1 MRIFLQLTWCLI
13 LSTSPVFAKDLTL
26 TTTSQHQ
33 IPVTHANTLNSN
45 GFKEIT
51 VSEYELTDK
60 QQETIYQQIQRRLEQ
75 QDEFSHASRTELPTQ
90 VQLGMAQVPVL
101 DQGLQETCSVF
112 AITAAMDAALKRGDY
127 ISQLCLLQL
136 GNYLE
141 HANEAKSG
149 WRGANLDSILRRI
162 EQYGVM
168 SMANQHR
175 YGCGGSR
182 LYPAYYF
189 TPSSEMLPEDYVEH
203 RKLLQDQHVTWNFL
217 FTHTRFEKGVPDPA
231 VIEKMKAALNGGS
244 RLVISAL
251 LPRFDY
257 GIGGATGTHHSTND
271 TWVLTHQIAQ
281 DILTSEK
288 IPGHSMIITGYD
300 DKATVT
306 DRTGQIHH
314 GLFTLRNS
322 WSFLVGDWGDFYMSY
337 DYAEIL
343 IRQAVQINRQ
353 S

>member
-1 MRIFLQLTWCLI
+1 MRFLLQLTCCLL
-13 LSTSPVFAKDLTL
+13 LSTSPVFAEDLTL
-26 TTTSQHQ
+26 TTSSQHQ
-33 IPVTHANTLNSN
+33 IPVTHPNTLNSTEV
-45 GFKEIT
+45 KEVV
-51 VSEYELTDK
+51 VSDYELTEK

-75 QDEFSHASRTELPTQ
+75 QDEFPHASRRALPTTL
-90 VQLGMAQVPVL
+90 QLGMAQVPVL

-141 HANEAKSG
+141 KEGGAKSG
-149 WRGANLDSILRRI
+149 WRGVNLDSILRRI
-162 EQYGVM
+162 EHYGVV

-189 TPSSEMLPEDYVEH
+189 TPSSEMLPEDYVKH
-203 RKLLQDQHVTWNFL
+203 HMLLQEQHVTWNFL
-217 FTHTRFEKGVPDPA
+217 FTHTRFEKGVPDPS
-231 VIEKMKAALNGGS
+231 VIEKMKTALNGGS

-257 GIGGATGTHHSTND
+257 GVGGATGMHHFAND
-271 TWVLTHQIAQ
+271 TWVLTQQIAQ
-281 DILTSEK
+281 DILTSKK
-288 IPGHSMIITGYD
+288 IPGHSMIMTGYD
-300 DKATVT
+300 DRATVT
-306 DRTGQIHH
+306 DSTGQTHH

-322 WSFLVGDWGDFYMSY
+322 WSVMVGDWGNFYMSY

-343 IRQAVQINRQ
+343 IRQAVQINSQ